1 MNRVPARR
9 RAGMTLVEVV
19 VAMMLLGGVLL
30 GLGSFTM
37 QMSQAASRAR
47 LRAVAAQLASDRL
60 ETVKGAPRYSAID
73 SMYVATEAS
82 VDGHP
87 GYTRQ
92 TMVTHVGG
100 AAQDS
105 VDYRIV
111 TVEVRNAQ
119 LPTPVRKTT
128 IIAPF

>member
-1 MNRVPARR
+1 
-9 RAGMTLVEVV
+9 MTLVEVV

-37 QMSQAASRAR
+37 QMSQVSSRAR

-60 ETVKGAPRYSAID
+60 ETVKGAPRYAAID
-73 SMYVATEAS
+73 SLYVATEAS
-82 VDGHP
+82 ADGHP
-87 GYTRQ
+87 GFARQ

-100 AAQDS
+100 AAKDS
-105 VDYRIV
+105 VDYRVV

>member
-1 MNRVPARR
+1 MSRIRARR

-37 QMSQAASRAR
+37 QLSQASSRAR

-60 ETVKGAPRYSAID
+60 EAVKGAPRYSAID

-82 VDGHP
+82 ADGHP

-100 AAQDS
+100 TAQDS